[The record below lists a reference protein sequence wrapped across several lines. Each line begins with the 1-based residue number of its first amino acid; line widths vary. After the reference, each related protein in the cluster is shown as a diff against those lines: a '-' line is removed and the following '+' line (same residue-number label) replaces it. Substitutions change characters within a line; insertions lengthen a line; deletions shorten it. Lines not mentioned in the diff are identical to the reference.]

1 MEGRSRSP
9 WKRSYICIKFYEQ
22 GIQDI
27 VDHNRAIFEPD
38 SEAVTEALEW
48 LRNNHNAIIH
58 SYDPINHQE
67 NVEIQLEIQDRSSS
81 DEIFNEQVPS
91 HLAANLQPIQ
101 NVNKTGITTYNQP
114 TEISDDQLRES
125 VRSLNKMQCK
135 AYDLVVSWSK
145 NKIKNVK
152 SLKPENIQPIYL
164 FITGGEGAGKSHLIR
179 TIYHSGAP
187 RALCAR
193 VGGAPLLSKC
203 THPRKFGNHVT
214 IH

>member
-1 MEGRSRSP
+1 MEGRSRSS
-9 WKRSYICIKFYEQ
+9 WKRSYIRIKFYEQ

-27 VDHNRAIFEPD
+27 VDHNRVIFEPD

-101 NVNKTGITTYNQP
+101 NVNKTGITT
-114 TEISDDQLRES
+114 
-125 VRSLNKMQCK
+125 
-135 AYDLVVSWSK
+135 
-145 NKIKNVK
+145 
-152 SLKPENIQPIYL
+152 
-164 FITGGEGAGKSHLIR
+164 
-179 TIYHSGAP
+179 
-187 RALCAR
+187 
-193 VGGAPLLSKC
+193 
-203 THPRKFGNHVT
+203 
-214 IH
+214 

>member
-1 MEGRSRSP
+1 MDSI
-9 WKRSYICIKFYEQ
+9 Y
-22 GIQDI
+22 
-27 VDHNRAIFEPD
+27 RAIFQPD

-114 TEISDDQLRES
+114 TEISDDQLRLCGKIMQHYES
-125 VRSLNKMQCK
+125 SL
-135 AYDLVVSWSK
+135 L
-145 NKIKNVK
+145 
-152 SLKPENIQPIYL
+152 
-164 FITGGEGAGKSHLIR
+164 
-179 TIYHSGAP
+179 
-187 RALCAR
+187 
-193 VGGAPLLSKC
+193 
-203 THPRKFGNHVT
+203 
-214 IH
+214 